1 MTPADEPQLQAAI
14 GPRTAYYLER
24 FEKIRQGGG
33 RWVATWNASAFF
45 FSTAWFAF
53 RGMHG
58 YSFANLALAIV
69 AALMASMH
77 GAGAILFAAAYVVA
91 AFVIVP
97 MYANQFY
104 YLHLKR
110 LVAQAASGNQKAQ
123 KRLRGP
129 SAANTVNAAIT
140 GAFVLVLC
148 AFLVL
153 APAAYVD
160 YAPRARV
167 AESVATAS
175 SMIAPI
181 GEFHSQ
187 HKRLPAPHEAGRF
200 SIDGGKSG
208 RSFTYDADKRMIV
221 VTLGPEDWGVQNK
234 RLALFAEEKD
244 GVIDWKCRTVDLERR
259 YLPKKCRQD

>member
-1 MTPADEPQLQAAI
+1 MTAADEAWLPAAI
-14 GPRTAYYLER
+14 GPRAGYYLPR
-24 FEKIRQGGG
+24 FEKIKQGGG
-33 RWVATWNASAFF
+33 RWVATWNGSAFF
-45 FSTAWFAF
+45 FSSAWFAF

-58 YSFANLALAIV
+58 YSFANLALAV
-69 AALMASMH
+69 LAALMASMH
-77 GAGAILFAAAYVVA
+77 GAGAIIFAAAYVVA

-104 YLHLKR
+104 YFHLKR
-110 LVAQAASGNQKAQ
+110 LATQAASGNEKAQ
-123 KRLRGP
+123 RRLRRP
-129 SAANTVNAAIT
+129 SAGNTVNAAIT
-140 GAFVLVLC
+140 AGFALLLP
-148 AFLVL
+148 AFLLV

-160 YAPRARV
+160 YVPRARV

-181 GEFHSQ
+181 SEFHSQ
-187 HKRLPAPHEAGRF
+187 HRRLPAAPEADRF
-200 SIDGGKSG
+200 RIDGGKTG
-208 RSFTYDADKRMIV
+208 RSFTYDADKRMIL

-244 GVIDWKCRTVDLERR
+244 GVIDWKCRTVDLDRR

>member
-1 MTPADEPQLQAAI
+1 MTTEDEAWLQVAI
-14 GPRTAYYLER
+14 GPRTAYYLPR
-24 FEKIRQGGG
+24 FEKIKRGGG
-33 RWVATWNASAFF
+33 RWVATWNGAAFF
-45 FSTAWFAF
+45 FSSAWFAF

-58 YSFANLALAIV
+58 YSFANLALAVI

-77 GAGAILFAAAYVVA
+77 SGGAIIFVAAYVVA

-110 LVAQAASGNQKAQ
+110 LVAQAASGNEKAQ

-129 SAANTVNAAIT
+129 SAGNTANAAIT
-140 GAFVLVLC
+140 AGFALLLPGFLLV
-148 AFLVL
+148 

-167 AESVATAS
+167 AESVAIAS
-175 SMIAPI
+175 TMIAPI
-181 GEFHSQ
+181 SEFHSQ
-187 HKRLPAPHEAGRF
+187 HKRLPAPPEAGRF
-200 SIDGGKSG
+200 RIDGGKTG
-208 RSFTYDADKRMIV
+208 RSFAYDADKRMIL
-221 VTLGPEDWGVQNK
+221 VTLGPEDWAVQNK

>member
-1 MTPADEPQLQAAI
+1 MTPADEAWLQVAI
-14 GPRTAYYLER
+14 GPRTAYYLPR
-24 FEKIRQGGG
+24 FEKIRRGGG
-33 RWVATWNASAFF
+33 RWVATWNGSAFF
-45 FSTAWFAF
+45 FSSAWFAF

-58 YSFANLALAIV
+58 DSFANLALAIIG
-69 AALMASMH
+69 ALLPSMH
-77 GAGAILFAAAYVVA
+77 SGSTVLFFAAYVVV
-91 AFVIVP
+91 AFGIVP
-97 MYANQFY
+97 MYANQLY

-110 LVAQAASGNQKAQ
+110 LAARAASGNEKARE
-123 KRLRGP
+123 RLRGP
-129 SAANTVNAAIT
+129 SAGSTVNAAIT
-140 GAFVLVLC
+140 GAFVLLLS
-148 AFLVL
+148 AFLLL

-187 HKRLPAPHEAGRF
+187 HKRFPAPHEAGRF
-200 SIDGGKSG
+200 RIDGGKSG

-234 RLALFAEEKD
+234 RLALFAAEKD
-244 GVIDWKCRTVDLERR
+244 GVIDWKCRTVDLDRR